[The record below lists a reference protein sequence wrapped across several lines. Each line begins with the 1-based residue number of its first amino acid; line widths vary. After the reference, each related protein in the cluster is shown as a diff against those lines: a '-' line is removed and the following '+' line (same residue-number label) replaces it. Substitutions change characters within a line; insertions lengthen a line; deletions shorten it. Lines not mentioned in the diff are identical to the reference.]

1 MRVFVLLGLGAALLS
16 ACGPI
21 PVEVAEQQCLES
33 AELAQR
39 PRGSVGIAADS
50 NGNVGATFS
59 IGISADYLAGKD
71 PDQVYASCVY
81 GRSGQNPTR
90 PFSSLPQSRM

>member
-1 MRVFVLLGLGAALLS
+1 MGKFVLAGVLLLA

-21 PVEVAEQQCLES
+21 PVELAERQCIEP
-33 AELAQR
+33 AQLAQK
-39 PRGSVGIAADS
+39 PRGSVGIVADS
-50 NGNVGATFS
+50 KGNVGATLS
-59 IGISADYLAGKD
+59 IGVSADYLAGRD

-90 PFSSLPQSRM
+90 PFSTLPEARF